1 MTAQMSGFERLTGT
15 NDRCS
20 AGDGGRLG
28 QAWRDRDFPP
38 SRRRAFYLALERG
51 LRSGVPIVA
60 HLNSIAAMSGGRQN
74 TQIRKMIDVL
84 SSGGLLHQAA
94 LAASPLFPG
103 PAPAL
108 ICAAERTGEVADALN
123 RLSESMT
130 FEVKVRRRVLAG
142 FAYPL
147 VLLLSAAFVLPLPKL
162 ISCGSGAY
170 LGAAARTLVPLFVL
184 VLLLGMARLA
194 LLLPGS
200 ALVAGRLREALPLL
214 GRTFR
219 LKALAVTLS
228 TLGQGLEAG
237 LSLFEALSIARM
249 AAGSATMTRL
259 CDDALASVRDGA
271 ELATAFSSVRA
282 IPDEI
287 AVVLATGEKTGRLPE
302 ALATTSRE
310 LFASYTRRIQAAVV
324 VAGALLTGAVMIW
337 AAFTIISTFSSVLN
351 LGGAGGFNPQI
362 QREIPGLFQDL

>member
-15 NDRCS
+15 NDRRP
-20 AGDGGRLG
+20 AGAGGRFR
-28 QAWRDRDFPP
+28 QAWRDREFPP

-60 HLNSIAAMSGGRQN
+60 HLNSMAAMSGGRQN
-74 TQIRKMIDVL
+74 IQIRKMIDVL

-94 LAASPLFPG
+94 LAAGPLFPG

-108 ICAAERTGEVADALN
+108 ICAAERTGEVADALK
-123 RLSESMT
+123 RLSESLT
-130 FEVKVRRRVLAG
+130 FEIKVRRRVLAG
-142 FAYPL
+142 LAYPL
-147 VLLLSAAFVLPLPKL
+147 VLLLSAAFILPLPKL
-162 ISCGSGAY
+162 VSCGSGAY
-170 LGAAARTLVPLFVL
+170 LGAATRTLIPLFVL
-184 VLLLGMARLA
+184 LLLLGAARLA
-194 LLLPGS
+194 LLLPGP
-200 ALVAGRLREALPLL
+200 ALVAGRLREALPIL
-214 GRTFR
+214 GRAFR
-219 LKALAVTLS
+219 SKALAVTLS

-249 AAGSATMTRL
+249 AAGSASMTRL
-259 CDDALASVRDGA
+259 CDDALMSIRNGA
-271 ELATAFSSVRA
+271 ELATAFGSARA

-324 VAGALLTGAVMIW
+324 VAGAVLTGVVMIW

-351 LGGAGGFNPQI
+351 IGGAGGFNPQI
-362 QREIPGLFQDL
+362 QHEIPGLFQGL